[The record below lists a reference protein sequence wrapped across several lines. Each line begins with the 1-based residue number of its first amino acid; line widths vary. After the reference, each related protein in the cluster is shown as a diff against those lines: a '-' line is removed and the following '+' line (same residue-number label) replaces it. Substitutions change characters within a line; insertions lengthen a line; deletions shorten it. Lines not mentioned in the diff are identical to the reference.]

1 MTDSK
6 HVKLHKKL
14 LEGHKR
20 RLKGVTDPTMKIL
33 VQRDIEETERKIKS
47 IIELESKENGD

>member
-1 MTDSK
+1 MTDSN

-33 VQRDIEETERKIKS
+33 VQRDIEETERKIKN
-47 IIELESKENGD
+47 IIALESKDHGE